1 MIVGVVFPSY
11 PLFLGTTLVLVFIL
25 VYLLV
30 GLLLTFGCFIF
41 DLGSWYRFLTI
52 NHRRKL
58 AVLHPRR
65 LAFLHPCRFALR
77 FVLVFFFSGLLG
89 ICGYPLVLLGL
100 CMFGAARLRHH
111 QVRYLFDL

>member
-65 LAFLHPCRFALR
+65 LAFLHPQIFLLR
-77 FVLVFFFSGLLG
+77 IVLVLFLSGFVG
-89 ICGYPLVLLGL
+89 LVG
-100 CMFGAARLRHH
+100 
-111 QVRYLFDL
+111 